1 MRVTAQAVPGSDNPV
16 LVGPTM
22 FDAER
27 QQYYYV
33 APTNKA
39 RLAPMDVLGPPH
51 NLGPMCTDRGGMEVV
66 TCTNATI
73 ATTCTADRPCDALG
87 TRRPLLDWELTVVT
101 AKRLVARVYPTF
113 LSCVFSVQLELRGSL
128 TADACPPSLPPSLPR
143 VLRFSLLLPSSA
155 SAATSSRASRSPA
168 P

>member
-39 RLAPMDVLGPPH
+39 RLAPMDVLGPPY
-51 NLGPMCTDRGGMEVV
+51 NLGPSCTSRGGMEVV

-73 ATTCTADRPCDALG
+73 LTTCTADRPCDALG

-101 AKRLVARVYPTF
+101 AKSGNLVARIPLPGWEISYLQFTTY
-113 LSCVFSVQLELRGSL
+113 SSL
-128 TADACPPSLPPSLPR
+128 QWVSK
-143 VLRFSLLLPSSA
+143 
-155 SAATSSRASRSPA
+155 
-168 P
+168 